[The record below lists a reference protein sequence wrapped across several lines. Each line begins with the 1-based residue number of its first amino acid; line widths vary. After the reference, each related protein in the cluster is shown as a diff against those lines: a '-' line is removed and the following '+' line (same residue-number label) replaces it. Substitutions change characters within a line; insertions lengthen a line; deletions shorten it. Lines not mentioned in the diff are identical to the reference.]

1 MLNEIDKE
9 KAIDRTQGW
18 MSGKIGTKLSTRLKV
33 KKKNNNMIQ
42 MEKNKNKKE
51 KKQANLM
58 TRRAVGKEK

>member
-42 MEKNKNKKE
+42 MEKTK
-51 KKQANLM
+51 
-58 TRRAVGKEK
+58 TRKRRNRQTL